1 MILRFLFLI
10 LIICCFNSCRKDE
23 PSDPN
28 QEKMNLLTSKVWKRS
43 LKDDNPASNPSGTF
57 TYYPAQQCELD
68 DSYNF
73 GSNNQL
79 TVLSGELKCDPNDSI
94 TSTTDFSIDL
104 EAETIIIRGG
114 IFNLEELTET
124 QLKYSAP
131 IPYGSNSTS
140 NIVFIFKH

>member
-10 LIICCFNSCRKDE
+10 LIVCCLNGCKKDV
-23 PSDPN
+23 PSNPD
-28 QEKMNLLTSKVWKRS
+28 QEKTILLTSKAWKRS
-43 LKDDNPASNPSGTF
+43 LIDDNPASNPSGTL

-73 GSNNQL
+73 GTNTQL
-79 TVLSGELKCDPNDSI
+79 TVISGELKCDPDEVG
-94 TSTTDFSIDL
+94 TSSTYYSLDL
-104 EAETIIIRGG
+104 EAETISISGG
-114 IFNLEELTET
+114 TFKLEELSKT
-124 QLKYSAP
+124 QLKYSAS